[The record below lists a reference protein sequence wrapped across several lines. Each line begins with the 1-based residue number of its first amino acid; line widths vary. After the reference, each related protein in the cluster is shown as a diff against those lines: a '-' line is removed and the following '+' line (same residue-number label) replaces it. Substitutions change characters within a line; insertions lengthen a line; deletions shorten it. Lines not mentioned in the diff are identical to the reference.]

1 MNIDGQQTHK
11 RCSISLIT
19 REMQMKTMRN
29 HCIWVRKA
37 IIKKKKIYKQKI
49 QKRMR
54 REDPLTLLVKM

>member
-11 RCSISLIT
+11 RCSISLIV

-37 IIKKKKIYKQKI
+37 IIKKKIYKQKI
-49 QKRMR
+49 QKRI